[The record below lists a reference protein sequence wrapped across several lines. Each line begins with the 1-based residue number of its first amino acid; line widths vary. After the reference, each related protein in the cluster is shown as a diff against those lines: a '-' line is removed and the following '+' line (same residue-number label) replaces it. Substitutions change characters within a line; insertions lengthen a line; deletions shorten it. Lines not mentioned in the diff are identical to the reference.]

1 MKVTGADEGAVPPGN
16 LRVPRR
22 DFLAVWTFASE
33 RADEQASRGV
43 TDWYAGGVAT
53 TCRWLATAP
62 SRLPNG
68 LVNPT
73 PAPATRRTALAYEEL
88 IEEEFLAAER
98 LAETRPDLVDS
109 RPGWCEGVL
118 ATLRWAW
125 RREGPA
131 PMNVEIPA
139 GM

>member
-1 MKVTGADEGAVPPGN
+1 MKVTDADMGAVPSRN
-16 LRVPRR
+16 VRVPRQ
-22 DFLAVWTFASE
+22 DFLLTWLAASE
-33 RADEQASRGV
+33 RADELAASGV
-43 TDWYAGGVAT
+43 TDWYVGGVAT

-68 LVNPT
+68 LVDPT

-88 IEEEFLAAER
+88 IEQEFLAAER
-98 LAETRPDLVDS
+98 LAEQRPDLVES

-131 PMNVEIPA
+131 PVNVEIPA
-139 GM
+139 GK

>member
-1 MKVTGADEGAVPPGN
+1 MKVTDSDEGAIPPGN
-16 LRVPRR
+16 LRVSRR

-33 RADEQASRGV
+33 HADGEAARGV
-43 TDWYAGGVAT
+43 TDWYAGGVAI

-68 LVNPT
+68 LVDPT

-88 IEEEFLAAER
+88 IEEEVLAAER
-98 LAETRPDLVDS
+98 LAEKRPDLMRS

-125 RREGPA
+125 RREGP
-131 PMNVEIPA
+131 PPFPVEVPA
-139 GM
+139 GA